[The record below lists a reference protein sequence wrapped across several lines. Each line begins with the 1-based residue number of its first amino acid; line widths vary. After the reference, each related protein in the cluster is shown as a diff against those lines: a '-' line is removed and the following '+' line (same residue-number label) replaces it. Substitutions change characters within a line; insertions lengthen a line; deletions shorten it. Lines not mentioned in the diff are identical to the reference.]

1 MDEMIKVKTIGGTL
15 TNDGRYKF
23 ENASFFVN
31 DLEQLVIKKDKKLY
45 VFNMDK
51 VICYWFEEEE
61 K

>member
-1 MDEMIKVKTIGGTL
+1 MDEMIKVKKISITAINGGR
-15 TNDGRYKF
+15 DVF

-31 DLEQLVIKKDKKLY
+31 DLEQLVIKEDKKFY

-61 K
+61 V